1 MYRRTAVERVTIA
14 QAAKQLGIT
23 QEAIRARIRRG
34 SMESHKGEDGRTYV
48 YLTEEESVANGVSN
62 DYINALKS
70 QIASLE
76 QDKEHL
82 REESQ
87 RKDAIIMSL
96 TQRFPTP
103 DQQQPQ
109 ESIAFKELTEAGL
122 EITNLALREIS
133 KYTKLLKRA

>member
-1 MYRRTAVERVTIA
+1 MYRRTWVERVTIA
-14 QAAKQLGIT
+14 QAAKQLGVT

-48 YLTEEESVANGVSN
+48 YLTDQESVANDVSN

-76 QDKEHL
+76 KDRDEW
-82 REESQ
+82 REEAKRHQ
-87 RKDAIIMSL
+87 HIIMTLS
-96 TQRFPTP
+96 QRFPTP